1 MTTLEQFGEG
11 LRLDQYI
18 ASLTQNKENFRAN
31 FIKASEIFSADDL
44 AFFRNLPTRI
54 NVAVVTEDAN
64 LDALRDVPIIGRL
77 STEVSKMT
85 LRLFRPSVQADVA
98 RSIMSEALA
107 VERSG
112 SSSDAALPIIAF
124 YTPEMQLIGAH
135 ICRVPDLSA
144 EMNRR
149 RLAWIASHP
158 EIRDAS
164 EPLDK
169 MSPLTRTR
177 LIQAIYAL
185 TPEQRLN
192 WGRVTVQ
199 SWRRILDAAVG
210 KDAQTAQMDV

>member
-1 MTTLEQFGEG
+1 MTTLEQFGKG

-31 FIKASEIFSADDL
+31 FIKASEIFNADDL

-54 NVAVVTEDAN
+54 NIAVVTEDAN

-98 RSIMSEALA
+98 RSIMGEVLA
-107 VERSG
+107 AAEHSG
-112 SSSDAALPIIAF
+112 SSSDAVLPVIAF

-149 RLAWIASHP
+149 RLAWIASHR
-158 EIRDAS
+158 EIRDAG

-177 LIQAIYAL
+177 LIQAIHAL
-185 TPEQRLN
+185 TPEQRLA

-199 SWRRILDAAVG
+199 SWRRILDAPVG
-210 KDAQTAQMDV
+210 KGVQTA